1 MSNFIT
7 PILVVVGAVFGGIVG
22 ILLLSFL
29 LSWPVYMLWNGCLV
43 DAVTV
48 VKPIGWLQA
57 WGITILTG
65 FLFKTPVTTKSK

>member
-7 PILVVVGAVFGGIVG
+7 PILVVVGSIAF
-22 ILLLSFL
+22 LLGLSFL
-29 LSWPVYMLWNGCLV
+29 LAWPVMLLWNGCLV

-65 FLFKTPVTTKSK
+65 FLFKTSVTTTSK

>member
-7 PILVVVGAVFGGIVG
+7 PILVVVGSIAF
-22 ILLLSFL
+22 LLGLSFL
-29 LSWPVYMLWNGCLV
+29 LAWPVMLLWNGCLV

-65 FLFKTPVTTKSK
+65 FLFKTSATTKSK

>member
-1 MSNFIT
+1 MSNFIA
-7 PILVVVGAVFGGIVG
+7 PILVVVGSIAF
-22 ILLLSFL
+22 LLGLSFL
-29 LSWPVYMLWNGCLV
+29 LAWPVMLLWNGCLV

-65 FLFKTPVTTKSK
+65 FLFKTSVTTTSK

>member
-7 PILVVVGAVFGGIVG
+7 PILVVVGSIAV
-22 ILLLSFL
+22 ILGLSFL
-29 LSWPVYMLWNGCLV
+29 LAWPVMILWNGCLV

-65 FLFKTPVTTKSK
+65 FLFKTSVTTKSK

>member
-7 PILVVVGAVFGGIVG
+7 PILVVVGSITF
-22 ILLLSFL
+22 LLGLSFL
-29 LSWPVYMLWNGCLV
+29 LAWPVMLLWNGCLV

-65 FLFKTPVTTKSK
+65 FLFKTSVTTSK

>member
-7 PILVVVGAVFGGIVG
+7 PILVVVGSIAV
-22 ILLLSFL
+22 ILGLSFL
-29 LSWPVYMLWNGCLV
+29 LAWPVMLLWNGCLV

-48 VKPIGWLQA
+48 VKPIDWLQA

-65 FLFKTPVTTKSK
+65 FLFKTSVTTKSK

>member
-7 PILVVVGAVFGGIVG
+7 PILVVVGSIAFLVG
-22 ILLLSFL
+22 LSFL
-29 LSWPVYMLWNGCLV
+29 LALPVMLLWNGCLV

-65 FLFKTPVTTKSK
+65 FLFKTSVTTKSK

>member
-7 PILVVVGAVFGGIVG
+7 PILVVVSSIAV
-22 ILLLSFL
+22 ILGLSFL
-29 LSWPVYMLWNGCLV
+29 LAWPVMLLWNGCLV

-65 FLFKTPVTTKSK
+65 FLFKTSVTTKSK

>member
-7 PILVVVGAVFGGIVG
+7 PILVVVGSIAF
-22 ILLLSFL
+22 LLGLSFL
-29 LSWPVYMLWNGCLV
+29 LAWPVMLLWNGCLV

-48 VKPIGWLQA
+48 AKPIGWLQA

-65 FLFKTPVTTKSK
+65 FLFKTSVTTKSK

>member
-7 PILVVVGAVFGGIVG
+7 PILVVVGSIAV
-22 ILLLSFL
+22 ILGLSFL
-29 LSWPVYMLWNGCLV
+29 LAWPVMLLWNGCLV

-57 WGITILTG
+57 WGITILIG
-65 FLFKTPVTTKSK
+65 FLFKTSVTTKSK

>member
-7 PILVVVGAVFGGIVG
+7 PILVVVGSIAV
-22 ILLLSFL
+22 ILGLSFL
-29 LSWPVYMLWNGCLV
+29 LAWPVMLLWNGCLV

-65 FLFKTPVTTKSK
+65 FLFKTSVTTKSK

>member
-7 PILVVVGAVFGGIVG
+7 PILVVVGSIAF
-22 ILLLSFL
+22 LLGLSFL
-29 LSWPVYMLWNGCLV
+29 LAWPVMLLWNGCLV

-57 WGITILTG
+57 WGITILIG
-65 FLFKTPVTTKSK
+65 FLFKTSVTTSK

>member
-7 PILVVVGAVFGGIVG
+7 PILVVVGSIAF
-22 ILLLSFL
+22 LLGLSFL
-29 LSWPVYMLWNGCLV
+29 LAWPVMLLWNGCLV

-48 VKPIGWLQA
+48 IKPIGWLQA

-65 FLFKTPVTTKSK
+65 FLFKTSVTTKSK

>member
-7 PILVVVGAVFGGIVG
+7 PILVVVGAIAF
-22 ILLLSFL
+22 LLGLSFIL
-29 LSWPVYMLWNGCLV
+29 AWPVMLLWNGCLV

-65 FLFKTPVTTKSK
+65 FLFKTSVTTSK

>member
-1 MSNFIT
+1 MSNFIA
-7 PILVVVGAVFGGIVG
+7 PILVVVGSIAF
-22 ILLLSFL
+22 LLGLSFL
-29 LSWPVYMLWNGCLV
+29 LAWPVMLLWNGCLV

-65 FLFKTPVTTKSK
+65 FLFKTSVTTKSK

>member
-7 PILVVVGAVFGGIVG
+7 PILVVVGSIAF
-22 ILLLSFL
+22 LLGLSFL
-29 LSWPVYMLWNGCLV
+29 LAWPVMLLWNGCLV

-57 WGITILTG
+57 WGITILSG
-65 FLFKTPVTTKSK
+65 FLFKTSVTTKSK

>member
-7 PILVVVGAVFGGIVG
+7 PILVVVGSIAF
-22 ILLLSFL
+22 ILGLSFL
-29 LSWPVYMLWNGCLV
+29 LAWPVMLLWNGCLV

-65 FLFKTPVTTKSK
+65 FLFKTSVTTKSK